1 MSHDGETPILHKNIT
16 PTDTNEKLD
25 RRHHGHIRKRWMFA
39 GATVVVLPPSM
50 RRCWIHA
57 YGDDVRATRDFAT
70 VAILLGG
77 LAQTL

>member
-50 RRCWIHA
+50 RRRWIHA
-57 YGDDVRATRDFAT
+57 YGDDLRRHTRLCHGHA
-70 VAILLGG
+70 VGLR
-77 LAQTL
+77 LAQTQ